1 MTLYLRQM
9 GCLLALIF
17 TAPAIS
23 AEAVSSIN
31 GKVDTI
37 YGNVDGKEAK
47 LAAGSFTTPL
57 PLNLGLQLDALN
69 GTVGSN
75 HVDGFAGHLF
85 WRNPAVGLFG
95 VTGSTTEYRSNTLER
110 VGVEAEY
117 YLNKFTLAGAHGRQ
131 TGDTSHSDYHRL
143 QLTYYPTENLALTVG
158 GSRDIHRDKIAL
170 DLEYQTPVNGL
181 ALFVNSS
188 RGQSGYDHTV
198 AGLRYYFG
206 QRKSLLKRH
215 REDDPLNPLI
225 TISSGFAQHIERREV
240 LKQAFLARLKS
251 EFEAEL
257 NAPVTLDISDFTFPT
272 NDFTDAFGDIV
283 ATPESSE
290 GDDSPVTY
298 QISGVTLVW
307 SLIEFTDV
315 PTIIGEPTTIIQGNA
330 LSGSIGGIDYSSE

>member
-1 MTLYLRQM
+1 M
-9 GCLLALIF
+9 
-17 TAPAIS
+17 
-23 AEAVSSIN
+23 
-31 GKVDTI
+31 
-37 YGNVDGKEAK
+37 
-47 LAAGSFTTPL
+47 
-57 PLNLGLQLDALN
+57 
-69 GTVGSN
+69 
-75 HVDGFAGHLF
+75 
-85 WRNPAVGLFG
+85 
-95 VTGSTTEYRSNTLER
+95 
-110 VGVEAEY
+110 
-117 YLNKFTLAGAHGRQ
+117 
-131 TGDTSHSDYHRL
+131 
-143 QLTYYPTENLALTVG
+143 
-158 GSRDIHRDKIAL
+158 
-170 DLEYQTPVNGL
+170 
-181 ALFVNSS
+181 
-188 RGQSGYDHTV
+188 